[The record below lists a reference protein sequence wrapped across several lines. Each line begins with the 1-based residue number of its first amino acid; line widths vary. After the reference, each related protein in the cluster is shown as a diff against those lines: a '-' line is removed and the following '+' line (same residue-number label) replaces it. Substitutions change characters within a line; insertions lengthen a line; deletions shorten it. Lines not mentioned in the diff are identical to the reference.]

1 MGFRDLS
8 LGFCMCLFGYV
19 AHTMK
24 KGNATNLPLL
34 PLISH
39 NDFVTFVLCI
49 SLRPYK
55 NPEPK
60 IGEEEAHRVH

>member
-8 LGFCMCLFGYV
+8 LGFCMCLSGHV
-19 AHTMK
+19 VHTMK

-49 SLRPYK
+49 NLTTL
-55 NPEPK
+55 
-60 IGEEEAHRVH
+60 